1 MKQEFKFIDHPSDF
15 GIEAYGESVQDVFK
29 NAALGLISA
38 VAVSSGIEIRQERKI
53 EINAMDRDNLL
64 VRWLTEILYLYD
76 AEKFLT
82 ADVKFEKLTE
92 TFLKAKIFG
101 EVYNSTRH
109 ELKADVKAV
118 TYHQLK
124 IEEKNG
130 DWTARIF
137 VDV

>member
-1 MKQEFKFIDHPSDF
+1 MKQQFKFIDHPSDF

-38 VAVSSGIEIRQERKI
+38 VTVLSGIEVRQERSI
-53 EINAMDRDNLL
+53 EINALDCENLL

-92 TFLKAKIFG
+92 TFLKAEIFG
-101 EVYNSTRH
+101 EVYNNARH
-109 ELKADVKAV
+109 VLKADIKAV

-130 DWTARIF
+130 NWTARIF